1 MKYVVLFLSAI
12 ALSAPAIAAPK
23 ADAAKTDAAGV
34 KITGLEAR
42 FFYEG
47 TGVLSD
53 NIAPPATFHAWN
65 SVIGAGDARQ
75 PANDL
80 LVVVTLSRVAGEANV
95 NGPLTIVAARENGR
109 VIAKRSFKSLFFKNG
124 KLAKAMLV
132 PDVACAGKIMIK
144 AAFGA
149 ERRLTNLELN
159 CGE

>member
-1 MKYVVLFLSAI
+1 MKRKYGAILFFAM
-12 ALSAPAIAAPK
+12 ALAAPARAAPK
-23 ADAAKTDAAGV
+23 IDLSGIRIA
-34 KITGLEAR
+34 GLEAR

-47 TGVLSD
+47 TGSLSD

-65 SVIGAGDARQ
+65 SPIGAGDARQ

-80 LVVVTLSRVAGEANV
+80 LVAVTLTNTAGEASV
-95 NGPLTIVAARENGR
+95 NAPLTIVVARENGR

-124 KLAKAMLV
+124 RVAKAMLV